1 MSGAGSVLERLFSLR
16 GKTTLITGAGGGI
29 GSVLA
34 AALAEAGAVVGI
46 HDITGDKLEETRHQI
61 EGSGG
66 RVVPLVADLSK
77 VEECRRLIRQAHEEL
92 GRLDVLVNCAGINRR
107 KPIEAVTEHDYEAIM
122 AVNLRS
128 VYFLSQAAHP
138 IMRAQGGGKIVNIGS
153 ITGFFGLGMVSV
165 YGATK
170 AGVAAL
176 TRTMAVEWAKDNVQ
190 VNCIAPGF
198 FLTPLSDKSIWADD
212 NKSRWL
218 LDRIPARRPA
228 LPKELVGTL
237 LLLASDASSYI
248 TGETVV
254 VDGGFRAGGS
264 WEIDAR

>member
-1 MSGAGSVLERLFSLR
+1 MSSEISVLERLFSLR
-16 GKTTLITGAGGGI
+16 GKTALITGAGGGI

-34 AALAEAGAVVGI
+34 LALAEAGATI
-46 HDITGDKLEETRHQI
+46 AISDITGEAVEQTRHSIQ
-61 EGSGG
+61 EAGG
-66 RVVPLVADLSK
+66 RVVALPADLSK
-77 VEECRRLIRQAHEEL
+77 VEECRRLIRQAHESL

-107 KPIEAVTEHDYEAIM
+107 KPIEAVTEDDYGAIM

-153 ITGFFGLGMVSV
+153 ITGSFGLGMVSV

-212 NKSRWL
+212 HKSRWL

-228 LPKELVGTL
+228 LPKELVGAL

-248 TGETVV
+248 TGETMV
-254 VDGGFRAGGS
+254 VDGGFGAGGS